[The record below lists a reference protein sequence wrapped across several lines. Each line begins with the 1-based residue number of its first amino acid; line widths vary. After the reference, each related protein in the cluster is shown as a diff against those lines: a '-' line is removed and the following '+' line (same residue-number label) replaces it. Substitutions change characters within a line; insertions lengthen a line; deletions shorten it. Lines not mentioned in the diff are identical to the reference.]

1 MKITL
6 QGIGLAVGIAAL
18 TMASAVAQAPATT
31 SAPSATGAKSATGK
45 TSATGKRSAS
55 GAKSASGSKS
65 ASSKSATGAK
75 SASGVSKTAAT
86 AKASAEPDPTLL
98 KPELLV
104 AKAPAEF
111 DVTFTTTK
119 GDIVIHVTREWSP
132 NGADR
137 FYNLVRHHYFNG
149 VAFFRNVKGFMVQFG
164 LSPSGEVNKAWM
176 NHSIKDDP
184 IKPGITND
192 PGYLTFAKT
201 GAPNSRGT
209 QLFINHKN
217 NGFLDGQ
224 GFTPIGKVTSGLE
237 IVEQLY
243 DGYGESPDQGQITA
257 NGKKYLEPN
266 FPKLDLIKSATIS
279 GLPAPAAKTGAAKAS
294 TGAAKKP

>member
-6 QGIGLAVGIAAL
+6 QRVGLAVGIAVLAL
-18 TMASAVAQAPATT
+18 SSAASAQA
-31 SAPSATGAKSATGK
+31 SAAA
-45 TSATGKRSAS
+45 
-55 GAKSASGSKS
+55 
-65 ASSKSATGAK
+65 KSATGAK
-75 SASGVSKTAAT
+75 KAAT
-86 AKASAEPDPTLL
+86 AKAPAAPFDPSLL

-164 LSPSGEVNKAWM
+164 LHPYGEVNKAFM

-217 NGFLDGQ
+217 NGFLDNQ

-243 DGYGESPDQGQITA
+243 DGYGEAPDQGQITA
-257 NGKKYLEPN
+257 NGKKYLEAN
-266 FPKLDLIKSATIS
+266 FPKLDVIKSTTIS
-279 GLPAPAAKTGAAKAS
+279 GVPAPAAKAGTSAKKSGS
-294 TGAAKKP
+294 TGSTKQQ